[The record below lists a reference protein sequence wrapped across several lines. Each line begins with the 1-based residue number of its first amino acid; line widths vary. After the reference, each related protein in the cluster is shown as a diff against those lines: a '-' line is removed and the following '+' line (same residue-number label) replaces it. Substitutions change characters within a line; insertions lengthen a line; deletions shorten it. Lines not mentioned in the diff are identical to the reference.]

1 MTLKSFFPVVV
12 TDELA
17 SARHFYVDHFGFR
30 VVFEADWY
38 VQLHASR
45 GEGVPPIELAFM
57 IPKVETQPKALHA
70 AFSGAGVIL
79 TLDVD
84 DVDAVHSKLS
94 TAGVLR
100 DVVVPLQDEA
110 WGQRH
115 FLIRDPAGILLDVA
129 QQIPPSAEYA
139 AAYSAQQEFRD
150 EKSRSHDRT
159 TQEYWPDDCAPAYGN
174 RHSHEG

>member
-1 MTLKSFFPVVV
+1 MTLKSLYPVVV
-12 TDELA
+12 TDNLVA
-17 SARHFYVDHFGFR
+17 ARDFYVEHFGFR

-45 GEGVPPIELAFM
+45 GDDVPPIELAFM
-57 IPKVETQPKALHA
+57 IPKVETQPKPLHA

-84 DVDAVHSKLS
+84 DVEAVHLKLS
-94 TAGVLR
+94 MAGVLR
-100 DVVVPLQDEA
+100 NVVIPLRDEA

-115 FLIRDPAGILLDVA
+115 FLIRDPAGILLDVV

-139 AAYSAQQEFRD
+139 AAYSAQ
-150 EKSRSHDRT
+150 
-159 TQEYWPDDCAPAYGN
+159 
-174 RHSHEG
+174 

>member
-1 MTLKSFFPVVV
+1 MLKSFFPVVV
-12 TDELA
+12 TEKLA
-17 SARHFYVDHFGFR
+17 AARHFYVEHFGFR

-57 IPKVETQPKALHA
+57 IPNVEAQPKSLHA

-84 DVDAVHSKLS
+84 DVDAVHSNLNI
-94 TAGVLR
+94 AGVLR
-100 DVVVPLQDEA
+100 DVVIPLRDEV

-115 FLIRDPAGILLDVA
+115 FLVRDPAGILLDIV

-139 AAYSAQQEFRD
+139 AAYSAQ
-150 EKSRSHDRT
+150 
-159 TQEYWPDDCAPAYGN
+159 
-174 RHSHEG
+174 

>member
-1 MTLKSFFPVVV
+1 MQLKSFFPVVI
-12 TDELA
+12 TANLA
-17 SARHFYVDHFGFR
+17 AARAFYVEHFGFR

-57 IPKVETQPKALHA
+57 IPGVQTQPTPLHA

-84 DVDAVHSKLS
+84 NVDAVHSRLEN
-94 TAGVLR
+94 AGALQ
-100 DVVVPLQDEA
+100 DVVVPLRDEA

-115 FLIRDPAGILLDVA
+115 FLIRDPAGVLLDIV
-129 QQIPPSAEYA
+129 QLIPSSVEYA
-139 AAYSAQQEFRD
+139 AAYSVQ
-150 EKSRSHDRT
+150 
-159 TQEYWPDDCAPAYGN
+159 
-174 RHSHEG
+174 